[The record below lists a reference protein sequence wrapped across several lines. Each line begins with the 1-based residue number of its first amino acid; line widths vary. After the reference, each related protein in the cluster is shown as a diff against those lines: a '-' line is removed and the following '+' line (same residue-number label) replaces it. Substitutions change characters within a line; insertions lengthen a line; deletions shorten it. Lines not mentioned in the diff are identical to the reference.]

1 MSYDQGY
8 ADGRDG
14 KPQDRDREGDREY
27 VTGFDVG
34 YEDRLEVNIGSRM
47 SYEQGFQ
54 DGDAGKDYDDEYTS
68 DREYFGGFED
78 GKAARA
84 ESMDKNFVRRTAGAF
99 RPPPGVDDVSAAIQE
114 YLDGYRGAK
123 AGDEFQLS
131 LLESESY
138 RAGFRDGERM
148 IGVSA

>member
-8 ADGRDG
+8 ADGHDG
-14 KPQDRDREGDREY
+14 KAYDPELEGDREY
-27 VTGFDVG
+27 ITGHAVG
-34 YEDRLEVNIGSRM
+34 DADRVEALELNPM
-47 SYEQGFQ
+47 MYEQGFQ
-54 DGDAGKDYDDEYTS
+54 DGEGGKEYDDEYAS
-68 DREYFGGFED
+68 DREYFSGFED

-84 ESMDKNFVRRTAGAF
+84 ELMDKDFVRRTAGAF
-99 RPPPGVDDVSAAIQE
+99 RPPPGVDDVSASIQE

-148 IGVSA
+148 IGVAA